1 MYSLHKWKRA
11 WVGNVIEGLANAM
24 VIPLQYVDV
33 PSQHVAHLKLT
44 QRYMSINWNNI
55 NYYYYTLIEIITEK
69 TSFLKNVKIETY
81 RVFVT
86 CQRIE

>member
-1 MYSLHKWKRA
+1 MYSPHKWKRE
-11 WVGNVIEGLANAM
+11 WVGDVIEGLANAT

-44 QRYMSINWNNI
+44 QCYMSINWNNI
-55 NYYYYTLIEIITEK
+55 NYYYHTLIEIITEK
-69 TSFLKNVKIETY
+69 TGFLKNVKIETY